1 MCMTVEAEGQR
12 RIDGI
17 IKAPISGSL
26 LSPVLPSVKAAY
38 RGANSTLRGVRGSLM
53 GSNE

>member
-26 LSPVLPSVKAAY
+26 LSPVLPSVKAGPMEVQIAL
-38 RGANSTLRGVRGSLM
+38 SEGS
-53 GSNE
+53 GEA